1 MYNLFNQFS
10 SFFSEPFLN
19 VALRLEAIPLLFAL
33 LLGIV
38 GALAPCQITGN
49 VSAMMVYGNRSVQ
62 KTIVWKEAVAF
73 LLGKVI
79 AFSLLG
85 LIVWLLGK
93 EVENELT
100 TYFPWLRKFIGPLL
114 LFLGL
119 YMVGLFKW
127 NWILSF
133 FKLPNKYKGNK
144 LIGSFL
150 LGLSFSLA
158 FCPTMFILFFVF
170 LMPAVISTPY
180 GVLLPGVFA
189 LGTTLPLIILFCLIW
204 FLGTSGVLIKKGRKI
219 GLIVH
224 KTTGG
229 IIILIG
235 ILDTLT
241 YWQY

>member
-10 SFFSEPFLN
+10 SFFSEPFFN
-19 VALRLEAIPLLFAL
+19 VALRLETIPLLFAL

-62 KTIVWKEAVAF
+62 KAIVWKEAVAF
-73 LLGKVI
+73 LLGKVV

-93 EVENELT
+93 EVEHELT

-114 LFLGL
+114 IFIGL
-119 YMVGLFKW
+119 YMVGQFKL

-144 LIGSFL
+144 PIGSFL

-158 FCPTMFILFFVF
+158 FCPTMFILYFVF
-170 LMPAVISTPY
+170 LMPVVITTPY
-180 GVLLPGVFA
+180 GVVLPGVFA
-189 LGTTLPLIILFCLIW
+189 LGTTLPLIILFFLIW
-204 FLGTSGVLIKKGRKI
+204 FLGASGVLIKKGRKI
-219 GLIVH
+219 GLIVQ

-229 IIILIG
+229 FIILIG